1 MLPDKCSIKE
11 SDSPCVNPPDFVISV
26 VAGKDEYMVGVICE
40 NHKNFVS
47 GKLNALQKDGK
58 LPQGKIKFEKLK
70 AVGTDCVRA
79 SPDDL
84 IQL

>member
-1 MLPDKCSIKE
+1 M
-11 SDSPCVNPPDFVISV
+11 CVNPPEFVISV
-26 VAGKDEYMVGVICE
+26 VTGQDEYMIGVICE

-47 GKLNALQKDGK
+47 GKLETLQKEGK
-58 LPQGKIKFEKLK
+58 LPQGTIKFEKLK
-70 AVGTDCVRA
+70 AVGTDCIRS